1 MCLMKANISGL
12 ILNKSADHNEMN
24 FRIPNL
30 LSPSICKFSIK
41 VGVRTLSKASER
53 VYANQI

>member
-1 MCLMKANISGL
+1 MKANISGL

-30 LSPSICKFSIK
+30 LSPPFVSSA
-41 VGVRTLSKASER
+41 SKLASER
-53 VYANQI
+53 YPRRLKFGLRTFL

>member
-1 MCLMKANISGL
+1 MKANISGL

-30 LSPSICKFSIK
+30 LSPL
-41 VGVRTLSKASER
+41 TKASER
-53 VYANQI
+53 SSSLYPRQRLFQELFGTLPSNF